1 MNESLQ
7 TFELGE
13 FVLDRRLGAGGM
25 GEVWGGRHV
34 RSGAPV
40 AVKVITGSYLLD
52 EKWLSSFRAEV
63 QAVAT
68 MNHSGIVGVY
78 DYGFIP
84 EEVEAASS
92 GQIQRG
98 SPYLVMEF
106 ADKGC
111 LDDILSPTFEQIR
124 RLLSEL
130 LAALAHAHARGVI
143 HLDLKPANVLLA
155 RDAEGRDRV
164 KLSDFGIAFDAGRL
178 HQNFDVSRFQTLSG
192 TPAYMAPEQI
202 MSYWRD
208 YGPWTDLYALGC
220 MTWELCVGDV
230 PFQADAL
237 LLLVQKHLS
246 EEPPAFHPTM
256 HVPPGFEVWVRRLL
270 AKSPQHRFY
279 CAAEALHELN
289 NLEGTDDPG
298 AGWRPLA
305 FKSAFEPR
313 DEPAGGTFHIID
325 EKETAAIIALR
336 QPASTP
342 SLLFGDTMQEEFV
355 FEQKRRSGL
364 ETTMLLSPIR
374 APERLPFP
382 SDWRED
388 ALGNKRQRS
397 EHSLL
402 QGAGLGLWGLR
413 EPRFVDRHDAR
424 DAIWST
430 LASVHKE
437 GGQRLLFLTGESG
450 VGKSR
455 LAQWMS
461 RRAHEVGAF
470 RVLRAT
476 HSQHGGLF
484 DGVEGML
491 RREFGL
497 VGLDRAAAY
506 ERILANLASASDA
519 RRGDQELEASEFTEL
534 LFPSPDGEKAAALR
548 APRARWSLVMR
559 MFEKLAKQQPLLI
572 CLEDVHLS
580 IESLSLARHILE
592 TSTGSFDA
600 LFVCTSLPVSS
611 VVDAKRARA
620 LLDLLELERCQS
632 REVTPLEAPD
642 QKELLGELLLLE
654 PALSERL
661 VEQTGGNPTF
671 AIQLV
676 SSWIERGSLIA
687 GEAGYTLDPR
697 VVPSAASD
705 VSALCELRL
714 EGVIAES
721 GLDPEACW
729 LALELAALLGG
740 EVERQEWLALC
751 RSMGLFKLELLITR
765 MVDAGLVITRESR
778 WSFSPRAYID
788 ALDARVQREGRHA
801 MLHGA
806 IADWLITQQTGDL
819 LERVRVLSH
828 LIETDRFE
836 ESRNLLLV
844 LVPSI
849 SSDQSQEFARR
860 LLERLANIEGEDASR
875 LRIEVELG
883 GALTSKLISGEI
895 EQVRERLEALSR
907 GPHAS
912 LVRSDPG
919 FVLLLATLAT
929 YEENFAEAISLLEP
943 YCRDEQGIANVYG
956 VDNVVFNKMLRRLG
970 EAYRYSGQ
978 LEDALESLDE
988 AGRLALSIGSSYE
1001 YAWASYSRAAV
1012 LVDTEHMDKGIEAL
1026 QHTMQV
1032 MQQNGDR
1039 LGLSTCA
1046 DLMGIYFY
1054 EQEDFSRA
1062 CGYFR
1067 RAMVH
1072 AEACQDS
1079 GAWISRENLARCLL
1093 RVGRYEESLELAR
1106 MIEREHVERGRELIF
1121 LHPVDDVILTCIAGL
1136 GRWGLWPRQWEL
1148 AQRQFAVLEAEY
1160 DPGAEGFELLLDLL
1174 LDKEEVE
1181 LARALFERLEE
1192 RWRELGAED
1201 ALERIFQRRARIPV
1215 RG

>member
-1 MNESLQ
+1 MSESRH
-7 TFELGE
+7 TIELGE
-13 FVLDRRLGAGGM
+13 FILDRRLGAGGM

-34 RSGAPV
+34 RSGAPI

-68 MNHSGIVGVY
+68 MNHEGIVGVY
-78 DYGFIP
+78 DYGFISR
-84 EEVEAASS
+84 EVEEASS
-92 GQIQRG
+92 GQIQKG

-155 RDAEGRDRV
+155 RDAQGRDRV

-178 HQNFDVSRFQTLSG
+178 HQDFDVSRFQTLSG

-230 PFQADAL
+230 PFQAEAL
-237 LLLVQKHLS
+237 LFLVQKHLS

-256 HVPPGFEVWVRRLL
+256 QVPPGFEMWVRRLL
-270 AKSPQHRFY
+270 AKSPHDRFY

-289 NLEGTDDPG
+289 RLESTDDPDR
-298 AGWRPLA
+298 GWRPLA
-305 FKSAFEPR
+305 FKSAFAPR
-313 DEPAGGTFHIID
+313 DEPAGGTFQVID

-336 QPASTP
+336 EPASTP
-342 SLLFGDTMQEEFV
+342 SMLFGDTMQGEIIAKK
-355 FEQKRRSGL
+355 QPRTGL

-374 APERLPFP
+374 GPERLPFP
-382 SDWRED
+382 ENWRED
-388 ALGNKRQRS
+388 ALGNRRQRS
-397 EHSLL
+397 EQGLL
-402 QGAGLGLWGLR
+402 EGAGLGLWGLR
-413 EPRFVDRHDAR
+413 EPRFVDRHEAR
-424 DAIWST
+424 DAIWG
-430 LASVHKE
+430 LLGEVHE
-437 GGQRLLFLTGESG
+437 RGGQRLLFLTGESG

-476 HSQHGGLF
+476 HGHHGGLF
-484 DGVEGML
+484 EGVEGML

-497 VGLDRAAAY
+497 VGLEREAVY
-506 ERILANLASASDA
+506 ERLLANLVHASDA
-519 RRGDQELEASEFTEL
+519 RREEQELEAAEFTEL

-559 MFEKLAKQQPLLI
+559 MFEKLARRQPLLV

-592 TSTGSFDA
+592 SSSGSFDA

-620 LLDLLELERCQS
+620 LLDLLEIPRCVS

-642 QKELLGELLLLE
+642 QEELLGEMILLE
-654 PALSERL
+654 PALSKRL

-676 SSWIERGSLIA
+676 SSWIERGSLIP
-687 GEAGYTLDPR
+687 GEQGYALDPR

-714 EGVIAES
+714 ESVIAES
-721 GLDPEACW
+721 GLDAEDCW

-740 EVERQEWLALC
+740 EVERQEWLELC
-751 RSMGLFKLELLITR
+751 GAMGVFKLESLITR
-765 MVDAGLVITRESR
+765 MVDAGLIITRESR
-778 WSFSPRAYID
+778 WSFTPRAYID
-788 ALDARVQREGRHA
+788 ALDARVERAGRHA
-801 MLHGA
+801 VLHGM
-806 IADWLITQQTGDL
+806 IADWLIARQTGDL

-828 LIETDRFE
+828 LIETHRFE
-836 ESRNLLLV
+836 ESRDLLLA

-860 LLERLANIEGEDASR
+860 LIERLATIEGEDASK
-875 LRIEVELG
+875 LRIEIELG
-883 GALTSKLISGEI
+883 GELTAMLISGEI
-895 EQVRERLEALSR
+895 ESVRERLEALSR
-907 GPHAS
+907 GPHAN
-912 LVRSDPG
+912 LVQADPS
-919 FVLLLATLAT
+919 FVLLQATLAT
-929 YEENFAEAISLLEP
+929 YEENFEEALSLLEP
-943 YCRDEQGIANVYG
+943 YCRGEHGIANVHG
-956 VDNVVFNKMLRRLG
+956 VENEVFNKMLRRLG
-970 EAYRYSGQ
+970 EVYHYSGE
-978 LEDALESLDE
+978 LDDALASLDE
-988 AGRLALSIGSSYE
+988 AGRLALSIGSSYD

-1012 LVDTEHMDKGIEAL
+1012 LVDTAHMDKGIEAL

-1054 EQEDFSRA
+1054 EQEDYSRA

-1093 RVGRYEESLELAR
+1093 RVERYEESLELAR
-1106 MIEREHVERGRELIF
+1106 LIEREHTERGRDLIF
-1121 LHPVDDVILTCIAGL
+1121 LHPVDDVILTCLAGL
-1136 GRWGLWPRQWEL
+1136 QRWELWSSQWER

-1174 LDKEEVE
+1174 LEQEEFE
-1181 LARALFERLEE
+1181 RARALIDRLEA
-1192 RWRELGAED
+1192 RWRELDARD
-1201 ALERIFQRRARIPV
+1201 ALERISQKRARVPV
-1215 RG
+1215 P